1 MQNYKKGILA
11 LAVVSAMSL
20 MAAEDK
26 TIRVTTLADE
36 DGENASECSLREAIK
51 TAKLDKSYGGCNVGR
66 TLRLDGSAPDQIQLK
81 AGTYKIDRELVVE
94 SAIHIY
100 GENVFNYTE
109 RSPITLLYPK
119 KEALKTV
126 IDAQGKSR
134 IFNTVESQAAL
145 NIHHVSMRN
154 GNAVKD
160 SNIVNS
166 GNGGALYVAG
176 PLGIYSSEIIGSSAD
191 VNGGAIYAIGQNGQ
205 KTVSIDDSRIEKNK
219 ARQFGSVFAMDC
231 NANLANAEVG
241 LQVSNSSLI
250 RNGSTSDQS
259 IFDFCGYAT
268 GSFLNS
274 TIAQNQT
281 GGYVFNFV
289 NRSNRALHS
298 SSSLSLSSNTI
309 VENTAKS
316 VLLYDNIGAKLLSYN
331 VLAYNQGKSCEYA
344 LNDGK
349 PSLDQNILFAHVQN
363 AFDLKGSSQC
373 VLPERSKDQTEA
385 QLIDL
390 SSVSM
395 SSVLS
400 KFLEPAVDNRY
411 LGIYYPR
418 DNKTANDLVDVKGE
432 GCEAT
437 DQRGISRD
445 IGMTV
450 RLSPDQVNSCEIGA
464 VEIRN
469 LMAGDVED
477 LKNSSHVELMD
488 FYQSNIDELEELI
501 EDQNTPKE
509 ELAGL
514 KEELKEY
521 QDLKSFTEKFQKY
534 RAIYIDP
541 FKQSTL
547 QETLDGSSIVV
558 TALNASN
565 YNVTTKV
572 LGVGV
577 LVGEGSSLDVDG
589 NKNDPALKC
598 EWIAG
603 LDRIMMYRTDG
614 KVTSATDQEFCAYT
628 LVNKNTNAKSSGVL
642 AASFV
647 NIAPIAKNDFYKISP
662 DSGLTI
668 TVNPLENDSDEGD
681 GDRSTAQG
689 KPAFYKD
696 TDGKEIP
703 IRIVSLPSGVTLK
716 AEREGPCPDDY
727 QRETCYGG
735 KLTFSVNNNLS
746 QFSYSMDYNVFDA
759 DEMMSNTATIVLE
772 NTVKN
777 TNTSSSGGGSLGVWG
792 LFGLFG
798 LAAYRSRR
806 LFKS

>member
-26 TIRVTTLADE
+26 TIRVTTLVDE
-36 DGENASECSLREAIK
+36 DGENASACSLREAIK

-94 SAIHIY
+94 SAINIY
-100 GENVFNYTE
+100 GESAFNYTE

-145 NIHHVSMRN
+145 NVYQISIRN
-154 GNAVKD
+154 GRAVK
-160 SNIVNS
+160 NPNVVNS

-191 VNGGAIYAIGQNGQ
+191 VNGGAIYAISQNGQ
-205 KTVSIDDSRIEKNK
+205 KTVTINDSRIEKNK
-219 ARQFGSVFAMDC
+219 AQQFGSVFAMEC
-231 NANLANAEVG
+231 SANLANTELG

-250 RNGSTSDQS
+250 RNGALSDQS

-268 GSFLNS
+268 SSFLNS

-289 NRSNRALHS
+289 NRADKPLHS
-298 SSSLSLSSNTI
+298 SSNLSLSSNTI

-316 VLLYDNIGAKLLSYN
+316 VLFYDNVGAKLLSYN
-331 VLAYNQGKSCEYA
+331 VLAYNAGKSCEYA
-344 LNDGK
+344 LNGGN
-349 PSLDQNILFAHVQN
+349 PSPNQNILFAHVQN
-363 AFDLKGSSQC
+363 AFELTGKSQC
-373 VLPERSKDQTEA
+373 VLPERSSEQTA
-385 QLIDL
+385 TQLIDL
-390 SSVSM
+390 SAVSM

-445 IGMTV
+445 VGMSL
-450 RLSPDQVNSCEIGA
+450 RLNPDQANSCEIGA

-477 LKNSSHVELMD
+477 LKNSSHIELMD
-488 FYQSNIDELEELI
+488 FYQSNIDELEALI

-521 QDLKSFTEKFQKY
+521 QDLKSYTEKFRKY

-547 QETLDGSSIVV
+547 QEAFDGSNIKV

-565 YNVTTKV
+565 YNVSTKV
-572 LGVGV
+572 LGVGA
-577 LVGEGSSLDVDG
+577 LAGEGNSLKLDG
-589 NKNDPALKC
+589 YEDPALKC
-598 EWIAG
+598 EWKTG
-603 LDRIMMYRTDG
+603 LNRIMMYRTDG
-614 KVTSATDQEFCAYT
+614 KVTSATDQEFCTYT
-628 LVNKNTNAKSSGVL
+628 LVDKNTNAKSSGVL

-696 TDGKEIP
+696 KDGKEIP

-716 AEREGPCPDDY
+716 AEREGPCPGDY

-772 NTVKN
+772 NTAKN
-777 TNTSSSGGGSLGVWG
+777 TNTSSSGGGSFGIWG
-792 LFGLFG
+792 LFGLLG
-798 LAAYRSRR
+798 LAGYRR
-806 LFKS
+806 FKN